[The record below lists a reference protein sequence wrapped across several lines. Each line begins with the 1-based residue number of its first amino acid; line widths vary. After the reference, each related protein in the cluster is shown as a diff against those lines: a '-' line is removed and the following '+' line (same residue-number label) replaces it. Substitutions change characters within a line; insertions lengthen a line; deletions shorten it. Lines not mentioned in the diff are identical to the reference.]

1 MTTKAGT
8 DYHARG
14 KASRAV
20 GKAFEDK
27 LDKAFAY
34 YKARGS
40 ALIDKTPEPTK
51 IIKRLDGGKFV
62 AVIDRKAQP
71 DYKGTIKGGRSVMF
85 EAKYTASDKIEAD
98 RVTDAQR
105 EYLDQASAIGAHC
118 YIVAGF
124 KTGNVYKVPWEIWAK
139 MRDYFG
145 RKYVTEPD
153 LRQYFVT
160 VDSNGL
166 LQLIG

>member
-1 MTTKAGT
+1 MKAGN
-8 DYHARG
+8 DNHARG
-14 KASRAV
+14 KANRAE

-34 YKARGS
+34 YRARGS

-71 DYKGTIKGGRSVMF
+71 DYKGTLKGGRSVMF
-85 EAKYTASDKIEAD
+85 EAKYTTSDRITSD
-98 RVTDAQR
+98 RVTESQW
-105 EYLDQASAIGAHC
+105 EYLNKASGIGAHC
-118 YIVAGF
+118 YILAGF
-124 KTGNVYKVPWEIWAK
+124 KTGNVYKVPWEIWANMK
-139 MRDYFG
+139 DYFG

-153 LRQYFVT
+153 LKQYFVP
-160 VDSNGL
+160 VDWNGL
-166 LQLIG
+166 LEIIG